1 MATLWDFE
9 SENLWD
15 FAMATLWDF
24 ESENLWDFA
33 MGFWLVCLL
42 VML

>member
-1 MATLWDFE
+1 MATLLDLE
-9 SENLWD
+9 LENQWD